1 MGMDVPSVACIAYLD
16 ETMACHN
23 ELLGG
28 EGRRFLIIE
37 DMKLDQDLA
46 GQCEVRMSP
55 WLVQGMDSG
64 PCSIVGVLGE

>member
-1 MGMDVPSVACIAYLD
+1 MDVPSVACIPYLE

-37 DMKLDQDLA
+37 DMNLEQDLSRLR
-46 GQCEVRMSP
+46 EVRMNP
-55 WLVQGMDSG
+55 WIVQGMDSG
-64 PCSIVGVLGE
+64 PCSIVGILG